1 ERNRRWLAFRG
12 GGGGLAAA
20 GSSSNNGS
28 GEAAAAWKPQH
39 VNGSKVEEEGELLE
53 LELEAARADEE
64 GLAGSGGEA
73 EQEDAGA
80 AEGNGLEEGV
90 AGEEEG
96 SWGAGNG
103 GEEEEG
109 SWGAGNGVEE
119 EGDSI
124 RRWGLGRW
132 SQSRLQKPCVFEG
145 SWLQE
150 FPWLQ
155 YCQETG
161 LMSCC
166 WCQKRGSTSGGAG
179 GRDELAKGSR
189 NYKRTLLLRHHLST
203 EHRMNDPAK
212 QGSEVKPELMNEDY
226 EDYNTRANEN
236 SYCYQLLQELNE
248 QRKKGILCD
257 VNIVVNGNVFRAHK
271 NILVAGSCDQT
282 TVTHL
287 DVVAVQGFSVILDFM
302 YSGNLVLT
310 SQNAI
315 EVMSVASYLQ
325 MTDVVQSCRDFIK
338 DALNISMKS
347 EAPEAV
353 VVDYNRGRSIS
364 RDGLMT
370 SSREQKSS
378 NFWATRNLTSLASSI
393 KTEGYDLMEGHS
405 ESYQVSETGWAQ
417 NDSSEMAECEAQGPG
432 KVFVWN
438 EIGKQT
444 IKQEPGSARRK
455 NQTARKFVYN
465 FPLKSEDTFED
476 NLVVQPSASYFDE
489 DWKSLQEYAELDM
502 ELASLPPPP
511 RKKKTCLVLSVC
523 SFQTAKHYSSSCQG
537 VWSLL
542 PLFGINFKFAP
553 LEGKLKDFHF
563 KLMKGTSDQFK
574 CGLFQESKPEPIWA
588 NGETPDVSVN
598 KLKCPHCNY
607 IAKYRRTL
615 KRHLLIHTGVRSFS
629 CDICGKLFTRRE
641 HVKRH
646 SLVHKKEK
654 NYKCMV
660 CKKIFMLAA
669 SVGIRHGSRRYGV
682 CVDCADKSQPG
693 GQEGAD
699 QIQDMEFPRE
709 DDFEVE
715 ENEVVE
721 VDEDLPDEG
730 GEQIDQSQWAESGDA
745 CVTL

>member
-1 ERNRRWLAFRG
+1 
-12 GGGGLAAA
+12 
-20 GSSSNNGS
+20 
-28 GEAAAAWKPQH
+28 
-39 VNGSKVEEEGELLE
+39 
-53 LELEAARADEE
+53 
-64 GLAGSGGEA
+64 
-73 EQEDAGA
+73 
-80 AEGNGLEEGV
+80 
-90 AGEEEG
+90 
-96 SWGAGNG
+96 
-103 GEEEEG
+103 
-109 SWGAGNGVEE
+109 
-119 EGDSI
+119 
-124 RRWGLGRW
+124 
-132 SQSRLQKPCVFEG
+132 
-145 SWLQE
+145 
-150 FPWLQ
+150 
-155 YCQETG
+155 
-161 LMSCC
+161 MSCC

-271 NILVAGSCDQT
+271 NILVAGSRFFKTLYCFTRKESCDQT

-489 DWKSLQEYAELDM
+489 DWKSLQEYA
-502 ELASLPPPP
+502 
-511 RKKKTCLVLSVC
+511 
-523 SFQTAKHYSSSCQG
+523 
-537 VWSLL
+537 
-542 PLFGINFKFAP
+542 
-553 LEGKLKDFHF
+553 
-563 KLMKGTSDQFK
+563 GTSDQFK

-709 DDFEVE
+709 DDFEENEVVEVE

-730 GEQIDQSQWAESGDA
+730 EEQIDQSQWAESGDA
-745 CVTL
+745 CVTLDDQSIVVSQ